1 MDNHTQ
7 RAGSTNRWQR
17 QLLLAVGVLPVCLC
31 AASVVVPELSVESL
45 FRSSNSQFGQGV
57 ADMVAGFRT
66 VARGVL
72 AVADFGRSSII
83 GLGVMPL
90 VSLLIVFQLVG
101 NAYPPLLR
109 IKNGGEAQHV

>member
-17 QLLLAVGVLPVCLC
+17 RLLLVVGVLPVCLC

-45 FRSSNSQFGQGV
+45 FRSSNSQFSQAI
-57 ADMVAGFRT
+57 ADMVGNLRLL
-66 VARGVL
+66 ARGVL
-72 AVADFGRSSII
+72 VVADFGRSSII
-83 GLGVMPL
+83 GLGFMPL